1 MSRPASR
8 NGMAIA
14 LLPLIA
20 ILLGLGIWQVER
32 RAWKL
37 ALIDRVERGLAT
49 APVPAPGPAEWAGID
64 SEASYRRVR
73 ITGTYLPC
81 RTKLAQAVTELGPGK
96 WVMTPLVTA
105 RGFTVFVNRG
115 FLPEGQTLPDCI
127 TTSVKP
133 VSISGLL
140 RLSEPKGGFL
150 RSNDPA
156 ANRWYSRDVAAM
168 GQGLAQLAPY
178 FIDADRSGDGW
189 PRGGMTV
196 VRFSNNHLVYALTW
210 FGLALLTAWFAW
222 RAWRGRG
229 AA

>member
-1 MSRPASR
+1 
-8 NGMAIA
+8 MAIA

-49 APVPAPGPAEWAGID
+49 APVSAPGPAEWPGID
-64 SEASYRRVR
+64 ASASYRKLRV
-73 ITGTYLPC
+73 TGRYLPC
-81 RTKLAQAVTELGPGK
+81 RTRLAQAVTDLGPGK
-96 WVMTPLVTA
+96 WVMTPLVTD
-105 RGFTVFVNRG
+105 RGFTVFINRG
-115 FLPEGQTLPDCI
+115 FLPDGQALPACTSTAAAAVTI
-127 TTSVKP
+127 T
-133 VSISGLL
+133 GLL

-150 RSNDPA
+150 RANDPGA
-156 ANRWYSRDVAAM
+156 DRWYSRDVAAM
-168 GQGLAQLAPY
+168 GKGLAPLAPY

-196 VRFSNNHLVYALTW
+196 IRFPNNHLVYALTW
-210 FGLALLTAWFAW
+210 FGLALLTGWFAW

-229 AA
+229 DA

>member
-1 MSRPASR
+1 
-8 NGMAIA
+8 MAIA

-37 ALIDRVERGLAT
+37 ALIDRVEQGLAA
-49 APVPAPGPAEWAGID
+49 APVPAPGPAEWRGIGRD
-64 SEASYRRVR
+64 ASYRKVRVS
-73 ITGTYLPC
+73 GQFLPC
-81 RTKLAQAVTELGPGK
+81 RTRLAQAVTELGPGK
-96 WVMTPLVTA
+96 WVMTPLVSD

-115 FLPEGQTLPDCI
+115 FLPEGQHLPDCAGVQPAP
-127 TTSVKP
+127 THVT
-133 VSISGLL
+133 GLL

-150 RSNDPA
+150 RANDPA
-156 ANRWYSRDVAAM
+156 ADRWYSRDVAAM
-168 GQGLAQLAPY
+168 GQGLTPLAPY
-178 FIDADRSGDGW
+178 FIDADRSGGGW

-210 FGLALLTAWFAW
+210 FGLAALTAWFAW

-229 AA
+229 DE